1 MKKFLLLPLLLAA
14 GFGVLVVVNSEP
26 PGGGKGEVGKEI
38 TTDSGLKYTD
48 LKIGEG
54 KEAKK
59 GGTVVAHYVGTL
71 ADGTKFDS
79 SYDRGQP
86 ATFPLTNVIEG
97 WKEGIPGMKVGGKR
111 KLVIPAELGYGKRGT
126 PDGKVPPDAELIFEV
141 ELVDVK

>member
-14 GFGVLVVVNSEP
+14 GFGVLVFINSEP
-26 PGGGKGEVGKEI
+26 AGAKGEVGKEI

-48 LKIGEG
+48 LKIGDG

-71 ADGTKFDS
+71 TDGTKFDS
-79 SYDRGQP
+79 SYDRDQP
-86 ATFPLTNVIEG
+86 ATFLLTQVIQG
-97 WKEGIPGMKVGGKR
+97 WQEGIPGMKVGGKR
-111 KLVIPAELGYGKRGT
+111 KLVVPAALGYGKRGT
-126 PDGKVPPDAELIFEV
+126 PDGKVPPDADLIFEV